1 MLFSYIVRIHLPY
14 CKTITFETETV
25 SSILLEGEN
34 GVAIRLSFWDDKFN
48 KHENDVVDEE
58 GQILYNQKLGLIA
71 NDESYQ

>member
-1 MLFSYIVRIHLPY
+1 M
-14 CKTITFETETV
+14 
-25 SSILLEGEN
+25 
-34 GVAIRLSFWDDKFN
+34 AIRLSFWDDKFN